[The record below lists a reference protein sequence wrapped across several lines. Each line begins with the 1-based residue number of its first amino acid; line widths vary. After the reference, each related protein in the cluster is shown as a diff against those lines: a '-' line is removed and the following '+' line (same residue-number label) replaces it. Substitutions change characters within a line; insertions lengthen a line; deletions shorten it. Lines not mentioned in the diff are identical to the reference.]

1 MKYLHERLRQN
12 IIFTL
17 NIKGGVNH
25 MSDHALIEELS
36 DSSSTDDHSTSND
49 ESFSTDSS
57 LPELTRGILPLDE
70 TIPPPE
76 ANSNEL
82 LQQMYQRIIRFVE
95 GGTNQ
100 ISRELIEAINV
111 IDPYFL
117 MEEEQQIIDKTNQ
130 LYGQLPKSE
139 GRVDN
144 DFMERVSFD
153 QKEGFYRAIAAV
165 TNMTMVPILKGK
177 FIDYNITLF
186 VACNLPE
193 VSQIVTAI
201 NEALMTLDESEVS
214 KLRSTRTN
222 IFVHNALGT
231 KVEQQSTWQF
241 DQVRNLH
248 TGDIFLTS
256 SRNEYSMPGYIRK
269 TKGKEEED
277 KAIVKHE
284 FGHILH
290 AILNPANFRL
300 SSVSDAMHNTYSSS
314 ESFNQIHDASG
325 DPKFYRWYYAAM
337 HQSVREHVA
346 ETFTAL
352 TSGAPISD
360 EQYDWYLKHGGP
372 KINGRNN
379 SQTDVFQILKR

>member
-1 MKYLHERLRQN
+1 M
-12 IIFTL
+12 
-17 NIKGGVNH
+17 
-25 MSDHALIEELS
+25 DPALLEESLDSTSIEE
-36 DSSSTDDHSTSND
+36 HSTSND
-49 ESFSTDSS
+49 SIFSSDSS
-57 LPELTRGILPLDE
+57 LPILTRGVLPLDE
-70 TIPPPE
+70 VIPPLEP
-76 ANSNEL
+76 NSDEL
-82 LQQMYQRIIRFVE
+82 LKHMYQTIIGFVE

-100 ISRELIEAINV
+100 ISGELLEAINV
-111 IDPYFL
+111 IDPYFV
-117 MEEEQQIIDKTNQ
+117 MEQEQQIIDKANQ

-139 GRVDN
+139 DKVDD
-144 DFMERVSFD
+144 DFMEQFSFD
-153 QKEGFYRAIAAV
+153 QKEGFYRALPAV
-165 TNMTMVPILKGK
+165 TNMTMVPILKGE
-177 FIDYNITLF
+177 FIDYNITLC

-193 VSQIVTAI
+193 VSQIVDAI
-201 NEALMTLDESEVS
+201 TEALMELDDSEKR

-256 SRNEYSMPGYIRK
+256 SRNELSMPGYIKK
-269 TKGKEEED
+269 TKGEEEEG

-300 SSVSDAMHNTYSSS
+300 SSVLDSMHNTHRSS
-314 ESFNQIHDASG
+314 ESLDQILDARG
-325 DPKFYRWYYAAM
+325 DQNSYRWYYAAM
-337 HQSVREHVA
+337 HESVREFVA

-360 EQYDWYLKHGGP
+360 EQYNWYLKHGGP
-372 KINGRNN
+372 RVARRNN
-379 SQTDVFQILKR
+379 GQNGTFQVMKK